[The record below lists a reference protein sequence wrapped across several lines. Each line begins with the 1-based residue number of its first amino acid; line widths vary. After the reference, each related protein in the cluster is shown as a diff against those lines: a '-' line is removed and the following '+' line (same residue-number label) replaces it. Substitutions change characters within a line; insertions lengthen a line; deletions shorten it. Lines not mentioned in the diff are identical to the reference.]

1 MAQPLWL
8 AYASPLIDCDRLS
21 AAPRALDM
29 TNSIAV
35 RQNYAAN
42 LQRLAAQRRIYSRAK
57 TLSFVQAS
65 LAALTPVI
73 AAILV
78 AVEPSHRL
86 WAVFLGVVV
95 PWFDVI
101 LLDPWQKRLRE
112 RGALVQEAFDCD
124 VLDLPWNHELAGRA
138 VDHEDIHEAATTFKA
153 SPRAPLEDWY
163 SPILANLPLFQA
175 RIICQRQNCWWD
187 AKLRRQY
194 SRWIL
199 GGCTLVVLFVLV
211 VGLANNLTLDGF
223 TIAIVAPISP
233 ALLWSAREYQ
243 RQRET
248 AAASDRLK
256 ESSTSLWERVTRGDI
271 DDEEATV
278 LARRLQDAIF
288 TRRKSSPFV
297 FDWIYERLR
306 DQHENQMHA
315 GATEMIKQLRATR

>member
-1 MAQPLWL
+1 
-8 AYASPLIDCDRLS
+8 
-21 AAPRALDM
+21 
-29 TNSIAV
+29 
-35 RQNYAAN
+35 
-42 LQRLAAQRRIYSRAK
+42 
-57 TLSFVQAS
+57 
-65 LAALTPVI
+65 
-73 AAILV
+73 
-78 AVEPSHRL
+78 
-86 WAVFLGVVV
+86 
-95 PWFDVI
+95 
-101 LLDPWQKRLRE
+101 
-112 RGALVQEAFDCD
+112 
-124 VLDLPWNHELAGRA
+124 
-138 VDHEDIHEAATTFKA
+138 
-153 SPRAPLEDWY
+153 
-163 SPILANLPLFQA
+163 
-175 RIICQRQNCWWD
+175 
-187 AKLRRQY
+187 
-194 SRWIL
+194 
-199 GGCTLVVLFVLV
+199 VVLFVLV

-315 GATEMIKQLRATR
+315 GATEMIKQIRATR